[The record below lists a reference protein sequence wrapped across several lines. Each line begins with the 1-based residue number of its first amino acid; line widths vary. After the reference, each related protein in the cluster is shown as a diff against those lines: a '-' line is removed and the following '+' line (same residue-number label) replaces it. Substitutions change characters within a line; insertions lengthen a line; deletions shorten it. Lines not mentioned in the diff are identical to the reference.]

1 MTADRFAGT
10 LFARLRDA
18 CAPEWRAYADHPFVQ
33 GLATG
38 ALPEPAFRH
47 YLVQDYLFLIQFAR
61 AYGLAAY
68 KAETLADIRYAGDAL
83 HAIVAVEMDLH
94 VAFCRA
100 WRLSESD
107 LGAAQADRATLAY
120 TRYVLERGTTGDL
133 LDLHV
138 ALAPCVV
145 GYAEIGARLGTGGA
159 DRLESNPYRAWI
171 EMYAGADYQG
181 VAREAV
187 RSLDRIGAGRGAEAR
202 LPSLIETFR
211 TATVLET
218 DFWQMGLD
226 AARPSG

>member
-1 MTADRFAGT
+1 MTADPFAHT

-33 GLATG
+33 GIG
-38 ALPEPAFRH
+38 DGDLPEAAFRH

-83 HAIVAVEMDLH
+83 HAIVAIEMDLH

-100 WRLSESD
+100 WGLSETD
-107 LGAAQADRATLAY
+107 LEAARAGRATLAY
-120 TRYVLERGTTGDL
+120 TRYVLEHGMAGDL

-138 ALAPCVV
+138 ALVPCVV
-145 GYAEIGARLGTGGA
+145 GYAEIGARLGAGEAG
-159 DRLESNPYRAWI
+159 RLEDNPYRAWI
-171 EMYAGADYQG
+171 EMYAGEAYQS
-181 VAREAV
+181 VAQEAV
-187 RSLDRIGAGRGAEAR
+187 RALDRVGAGRGAEAR
-202 LPSLIETFR
+202 MPSLIETFR
-211 TATVLET
+211 TATILET

-226 AARPSG
+226 AAGATG